1 MLTKK
6 DLVAIGQIVEQSL
19 KNFRKVV
26 KKDITDSLGDFF
38 MDTLVQYFDEH
49 IEDRFDKMD
58 KRFDGVDK
66 RFTEVDKRFDNID
79 QKLEKIDKKVD
90 YQRKRIEN
98 LESQRP
104 LS

>member
-38 MDTLVQYFDEH
+38 MDTLVPYFDEH

-58 KRFDGVDK
+58 KRFDAVDEKLSVMGK
-66 RFTEVDKRFDNID
+66 RLDGID
-79 QKLEKIDKKVD
+79 V
-90 YQRKRIEN
+90 RR
-98 LESQRP
+98 
-104 LS
+104 